1 MIFTDT
7 TNISTFLPDVG
18 PIHEYPAMLTKMVTQ
33 LHTLFFSPIPSA
45 RKLGFVRCG
54 SSFFGTQF
62 AGDLVGTFF
71 KKMIFYS
78 CRMVVLGYL
87 VVTVGCIRQK
97 IGYRN
102 VKNVKVRK
110 K

>member
-18 PIHEYPAMLTKMVTQ
+18 PINEYPAMLTKRVTQ

-45 RKLGFVRCG
+45 RKLGCVRCG
-54 SSFFGTQF
+54 SRFFGTQF

-71 KKMIFYS
+71 KKNDILLLQDGRAGLLGS
-78 CRMVVLGYL
+78 DRRMH
-87 VVTVGCIRQK
+87 
-97 IGYRN
+97 
-102 VKNVKVRK
+102 
-110 K
+110 